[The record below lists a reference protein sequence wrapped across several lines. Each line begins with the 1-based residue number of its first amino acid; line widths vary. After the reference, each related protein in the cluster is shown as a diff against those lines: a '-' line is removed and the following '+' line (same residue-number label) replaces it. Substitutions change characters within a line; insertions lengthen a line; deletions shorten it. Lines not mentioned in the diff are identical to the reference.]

1 MHKTKYNKGK
11 LFFTFPGNI
20 QGNLNNS
27 SFKTGY
33 LKNKN
38 NRALV
43 VPSYDN
49 RALLAVPSKFQPI
62 RRINLS
68 LYMSYSYT
76 TGPAKVSPKLVTDF
90 VNEYGKDCFI
100 ISVFKDKKYKSFGG
114 EGVSLIF
121 KISLRSPSERE
132 ERLINSFPQVLGCG
146 AVVRSKDS
154 FSYIVKD
161 FISIAEKIIPF
172 FNKYPLQGR
181 KLEVFE
187 LLKEVGYLMTRK
199 AHYNPSG
206 FNEIKKIKLLMKG
219 VMIQEEF
226 SLVLYGSNLS
236 STVGSPKYTY
246 FERALIKI
254 PHSKRSVFIGIIL
267 SDAALQKGNKGG
279 DARLQFKQK
288 YGQFEYFYSVFFQLS
303 HYCSK
308 GPYVTKAI
316 LHKRVH
322 YGLSFTTRS
331 LLCITELYHLF
342 YDATGKKIIPN
353 NQGPAGQNIFS
364 LLT

>member
-1 MHKTKYNKGK
+1 MHLTQYNKGK
-11 LFFTFPGNI
+11 RFHTFPGNI

-27 SFKTGY
+27 SFKAGY
-33 LKNKN
+33 IKNQN

-43 VPSYDN
+43 PSNFKPMLSFLSLPQRGRDKKD
-49 RALLAVPSKFQPI
+49 RM
-62 RRINLS
+62 NLS
-68 LYMSYSYT
+68 LYMSCSYT
-76 TGPAKVSPKLVTDF
+76 TGPAIVSPKLVTDF

-100 ISVFKDKKYKSFGG
+100 ITVLKDKGYKFG
-114 EGVSLIF
+114 EGVSLNF

-132 ERLINSFPQVLGCG
+132 ERLINSLPQVFGCG
-146 AVVRSKDS
+146 TVVRSKNA

-187 LLKEVGYLMTRK
+187 LLKEVVCLMTRK
-199 AHYNPSG
+199 AHCTQEGLS
-206 FNEIKKIKLLMKG
+206 EIKKIKLLMKG
-219 VMIQEEF
+219 VIIQPQLGLE
-226 SLVLYGSNLS
+226 LWGSNLS
-236 STVGSPKYTY
+236 STVGSPRYTH
-246 FERALIKI
+246 FERALVKI
-254 PHSKRSVFIGIIL
+254 PPSKRSVFIGILL
-267 SDAALQKGNKGG
+267 SDATLQKGNKGG
-279 DARLQFKQK
+279 EARLQFKQK
-288 YGQFEYFYSVFFQLS
+288 YGQFEYLYSVFSQLS

-308 GPYVTKAI
+308 GPGVTKAT

-331 LLCITELYHLF
+331 LLCITELHDLF
-342 YDATGKKIIPN
+342 YDAESGKKIIPN
-353 NQGPAGQNIFS
+353 NLFD